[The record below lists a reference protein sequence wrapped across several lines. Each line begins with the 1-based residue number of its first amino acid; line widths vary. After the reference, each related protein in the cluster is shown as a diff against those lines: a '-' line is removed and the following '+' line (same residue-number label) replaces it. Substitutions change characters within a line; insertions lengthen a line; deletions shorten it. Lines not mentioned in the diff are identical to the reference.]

1 MTSEANRRL
10 RPLIYI
16 AVVVIAIATANG
28 IAGVLSGSWHEK
40 GLISDF
46 AHFWV
51 AARMALAGHAGDAYD
66 PAKFVQALLGAFDER
81 ALGLFWLYPP
91 QGFWLYLPFAPL
103 SYATAYIAF
112 MLATFAALMASLWA
126 AGRWRPELALCL
138 ALSPAV
144 LVAAAFGQNG
154 LWTSALLIV
163 IAFARDERPVLA
175 GIAIGLLTMKPQF
188 GVLIPFV
195 LLIERNWVC
204 FAAALVSTLVLLAV
218 TTLWFG
224 AGIWQ
229 AYVSIFSLDNP
240 VVREMGQHMG
250 ALTWQ
255 ISPFAGFQSA
265 GLGRTASAL
274 AALVVALAAGWALYL
289 NRHLA
294 DRPLKAALFI
304 AATFLAAPYTGIYDL
319 AALAFASLALLF
331 READKHEP
339 SLVVMLVSLAAFGLP
354 AIGQRSAVLH
364 MPVAAFVLAAF
375 ALVVARLAQG
385 EARRSLAS
393 PA

>member
-1 MTSEANRRL
+1 MTSGSNRRL
-10 RPLIYI
+10 KPLIYI
-16 AVVVIAIATANG
+16 AVIVVAIATANG
-28 IAGVLSGSWHEK
+28 IAGVLAGSWHEK

-51 AARMALAGHAGDAYD
+51 AARLALAGHAGDAYD
-66 PAKFVQALLGAFDER
+66 PAKFVAALLSAFDKR

-103 SYATAYIAF
+103 TYAHAYIAF
-112 MLATFAALMASLWA
+112 MLVTFLALMASLWA
-126 AGRWRPELALCL
+126 AGRWRLDIALCL

-144 LVAAAFGQNG
+144 LVAVAFGQNG

-163 IAFARDERPVLA
+163 IAYARSERPLLA

-195 LLIERNWVC
+195 LLVERNWVC
-204 FAAALVSTLVLLAV
+204 LAAAVVSTLVLLAV

-229 AYVSIFSLDNP
+229 AYFSIFSADNP

-274 AALVVALAAGWALYL
+274 LAVAVALAAAVTLYL

-294 DRPLKAALFI
+294 DRSLKAALFI

-319 AALAFASLALLF
+319 AALAFASLVLLL
-331 READKHEP
+331 READKSAP
-339 SLVVMLVSLAAFGLP
+339 SLVVILASLAAFGLP

-364 MPVAAFVLAAF
+364 MPVAALVLAVF
-375 ALVVARLAQG
+375 ALVVVHQAQG
-385 EARRSLAS
+385 EARRPLATS
-393 PA
+393 A

>member
-1 MTSEANRRL
+1 MTAEANRRL
-10 RPLIYI
+10 RPLIYV

-28 IAGVLSGSWHEK
+28 IAGVLAGSWHPR

-66 PAKFVQALLGAFDER
+66 PVKFVHALLGAFDKR

-103 SYATAYIAF
+103 AYAHAYIAF
-112 MLATFAALMASLWA
+112 MLSTFAALMASLWVA
-126 AGRWRPELALCL
+126 ERWRPELALCL
-138 ALSPAV
+138 AVSPAV

-195 LLIERNWVC
+195 LLIERNWMC
-204 FAAALVSTLVLLAV
+204 LGTAIVSTVVLMAV

-224 AGIWQ
+224 AGIWT
-229 AYVSIFSLDNP
+229 AYLSIFSADNP

-274 AALVVALAAGWALYL
+274 LAVIVALAAATALYL

-294 DRPLKAALFI
+294 DRSLKAALFI

-319 AALAFASLALLF
+319 AALAFASLVLLL
-331 READKHEP
+331 READKPEP
-339 SLVVMLVSLAAFGLP
+339 SLIVILAALAAFGLP

-364 MPVAAFVLAAF
+364 MPVAAFVLMAF
-375 ALVVARLAQG
+375 ALVVLRLAHG
-385 EARRSLAS
+385 GDGRRLAS
-393 PA
+393 A

>member
-10 RPLIYI
+10 KNLIYI

-28 IAGVLSGSWHEK
+28 IAGVLAGSWHEK
-40 GLISDF
+40 GLLSDF

-51 AARMALAGHAGDAYD
+51 AARLALAGHAGDAYD
-66 PAKFVQALLGAFDER
+66 PAKFVQALLSAFDKR
-81 ALGLFWLYPP
+81 ALGLFWIYPP

-103 SYATAYIAF
+103 AYATAYITF
-112 MLATFAALMASLWA
+112 MLTTFAALMASLWV

-138 ALSPAV
+138 AVSPAV

-163 IAFARDERPVLA
+163 IAYARNERPVLA

-195 LLIERNWVC
+195 LVIERNWVC
-204 FAAALVSTLVLLAV
+204 LAVAIVSTFVLLAV

-224 AGIWQ
+224 AGIWE
-229 AYVSIFSLDNP
+229 AYISIFSSDNP

-250 ALTWQ
+250 ALSWQ

-265 GLGRTASAL
+265 GLGRAVSAL
-274 AALVVALAAGWALYL
+274 AAFLVMLAAGWALYL

-294 DRPLKAALFI
+294 DRQVKAALFI

-319 AALAFASLALLF
+319 AALAFASLVLLF
-331 READKHEP
+331 REAGKPQP
-339 SLVVMLVSLAAFGLP
+339 SLMVMLACLAALGLP
-354 AIGQRSAVLH
+354 AIGQRSAMLH
-364 MPVAAFVLAAF
+364 LPVAALVLAAF
-375 ALVVARLAQG
+375 TAIIAWQAHA
-385 EARRSLAS
+385 EAGRPAS
-393 PA
+393 G